1 MSDLEAQST
10 KSQVAHSWS
19 FQLFTVLLLMLFAMS
34 ALTVY
39 VAIQNSQ
46 NAQKIEDLQN
56 LYADDRF
63 KPDEVWCG
71 SVNRA
76 WLICLLQQDGDEVIM
91 TKHTIRAARSSKS
104 IILVIF

>member
-10 KSQVAHSWS
+10 KSQSAHPWS
-19 FQLFTVLLLMLFAMS
+19 FQLFTLLLLMLFAMS

-56 LYADDRF
+56 FYMDDGF
-63 KPDEVWCG
+63 NPEEVQ
-71 SVNRA
+71 
-76 WLICLLQQDGDEVIM
+76 WLALCQYIM
-91 TKHTIRAARSSKS
+91 AHLTASTG
-104 IILVIF
+104 